1 MAYSSCGFLGCPGKV
16 PTIYY
21 FYLYEFTTFTTSLW
35 FCHLLVSCFHTFP
48 LRYNKIINYPAL
60 YFWISNST
68 FWRLVYRIMASLMAQ
83 WAKNLPAIQETQ
95 KTRVWSPGQEDPLE
109 KEMATHSSTLAW
121 EIPWTEKPGRHIWDV
136 INFLFYTLSDPSI
149 LLGLWFRAAH
159 WDDVL
164 KICLLCCYR
173 HVAYDFSLAGVLK
186 VHLAFS
192 FPSPQHIKHYLWNP
206 PFLPGVLVQIAQNQ
220 ISSESQACIYQTLGI
235 ASA

>member
-1 MAYSSCGFLGCPGKV
+1 
-16 PTIYY
+16 
-21 FYLYEFTTFTTSLW
+21 
-35 FCHLLVSCFHTFP
+35 
-48 LRYNKIINYPAL
+48 
-60 YFWISNST
+60 
-68 FWRLVYRIMASLMAQ
+68 MASLMAQ

-95 KTRVWSPGQEDPLE
+95 KTRVRSPGQEDPLE

-121 EIPWTEKPGRHIWDV
+121 EIPWTAKPVRHIWDV

-173 HVAYDFSLAGVLK
+173 HPAYDFSLAGVLK

-206 PFLPGVLVQIAQNQ
+206 QFLPGVLVQIAQNQ

-235 ASA
+235 ASAWWYLINLPFNWIRFSREALGIEKMSTLGHSAVPHPLVLKDVFSVSPYVLMDHVA